1 MKLTPWFP
9 PDKRMGEMTNDDR
22 NIHSCNYWCMRP
34 ECILA
39 QRNELRDRIMRQK
52 PTLWAHKDNPHLI
65 TYGKPLAEEQWDA
78 MGPLV

>member
-1 MKLTPWFP
+1 
-9 PDKRMGEMTNDDR
+9 MGENEMTNDDH
-22 NIHSCNYWCMRP
+22 NLHSCNYWCMRP

-39 QRNELRDRIMRQK
+39 QRNELRDRLAKQK
-52 PTLWAHKDNPHLI
+52 PMLWANKDNPHLI